1 MIKIPPKNEAP
12 ATKKKYGGKTSS
24 RSVKPDAHQSIV
36 ACGQKAEIGAPVV
49 LWDQQGGYV
58 CPNKRGRSALSQHDP
73 VLNDRPTRPDSQYQ
87 IFDPALA
94 RAELKKNVYQ
104 LILHYDVC
112 YSSHHCHE
120 ILQKDPAKGSH
131 FYLDL
136 DGAIYQTCDLYWKTN
151 TAPADDRVGNERSV
165 HVEIAN
171 LASEALKS
179 DSELYKVDRDQ
190 YRKTGG
196 RWLLDLPERYQK
208 KIRTPGF
215 KPYSARAYGERGY
228 FSGKVN
234 GKVVR
239 MWDFTEEQYQSLIR
253 LCIGINQLLPQIRLR
268 VPYDEKSRRTPMG
281 KIDQFAT
288 FAGILGHA
296 HVQSGTSDGV
306 MQKYDPGP
314 AFQWHR
320 LRRAFLQ
327 YEKKNPR
334 SS

>member
-1 MIKIPPKNEAP
+1 MTKIPPKKE
-12 ATKKKYGGKTSS
+12 TQVTRKKSSGKTSS
-24 RSVKPDAHQSIV
+24 GSIKPVTHQSIV

-49 LWDQQGGYV
+49 LWDQKGGYV
-58 CPNKRGRSALSQHDP
+58 CPNKRGRSALGQHDP
-73 VLNDRPTRPDSQYQ
+73 ALNDRPTRPDSQYQ
-87 IFDPALA
+87 IFDPDLA
-94 RAELKKNVYQ
+94 GAELKKNVYQ
-104 LILHYDVC
+104 FILHYDVC

-120 ILQKDPAKGSH
+120 ILQKDPVKGSH

-136 DGAIYQTCDLYWKTN
+136 DGTIYQTCDLYWKTN

-190 YRKTGG
+190 YRKRGE
-196 RWLLDLPERYQK
+196 RWLLTLPERYQK

-215 KPYSARAYGERGY
+215 KPYSARACGKRGY
-228 FSGKVN
+228 FTGKVN

-253 LCIGINQLLPQIRLR
+253 LCIGIHQLLPRIELR
-268 VPYDEKSRRTPMG
+268 VPYDEKSRRTPMDR
-281 KIDQFAT
+281 IDDFAT

-296 HVQSGTSDGV
+296 HVQSGESEGV
-306 MQKYDPGP
+306 TQKHDPGP
-314 AFQWHR
+314 AFQWNR
-320 LRRAFLQ
+320 LRRAFRLH
-327 YEKKNPR
+327 EKKKT
-334 SS
+334 SG